1 MPYSLRILLIF
12 ASVLT
17 LLFIIRNIRKAK
29 LRLIDG
35 FSWVLLSIFFI
46 IISVWPEIIYSLS
59 RKLGFISS
67 INMVYLIV
75 IFLLLLKLFFS
86 SLKISALESR
96 INELAQEVALRD
108 KSFLGL
114 KTKDDL
120 EKKETSSTEKSSE
133 QH

>member
-1 MPYSLRILLIF
+1 MPNSLRILLII
-12 ASVLT
+12 ASILT
-17 LLFIIRNIRKAK
+17 LIFIIRNIRKAK

-35 FSWVLLSIFFI
+35 FSWVLLAIFFI
-46 IISVWPEIIYSLS
+46 VISVWPEIVYSLA
-59 RKLGFISS
+59 RKLGFVSS

-75 IFLLLLKLFFS
+75 IFLLLLKIFFS

-120 EKKETSSTEKSSE
+120 EKEETSSTKKD
-133 QH
+133 

>member
-29 LRLIDG
+29 LKLIDG
-35 FSWVLLSIFFI
+35 FSWVLLAIFFI
-46 IISVWPEIIYSLS
+46 VISVWPEIIYSLA

-75 IFLLLLKLFFS
+75 IFLLLLKIFFS

-108 KSFLGL
+108 KTFLGL
-114 KTKDDL
+114 KTKDDE
-120 EKKETSSTEKSSE
+120 EKKPSSDDSRAS
-133 QH
+133 